1 MVARLVKVVAG
12 HSGDV
17 VTGPNKRRG
26 RTRACTAS
34 WCRVRRL
41 APHVIA
47 SSGVGR
53 SSGVRGAGP
62 AVEAAMTKSS
72 ARLGVMDAH
81 VPRGPGATAVVE
93 GSSPAYKKPL
103 CSSVVLR
110 RVHF

>member
-1 MVARLVKVVAG
+1 MHGELV
-12 HSGDV
+12 S
-17 VTGPNKRRG
+17 
-26 RTRACTAS
+26 RAEACSA
-34 WCRVRRL
+34 
-41 APHVIA
+41 VIV

>member
-1 MVARLVKVVAG
+1 M
-12 HSGDV
+12 
-17 VTGPNKRRG
+17 
-26 RTRACTAS
+26 
-34 WCRVRRL
+34 
-41 APHVIA
+41 
-47 SSGVGR
+47 
-53 SSGVRGAGP
+53 RGAGP

-110 RVHF
+110 RVHFS